1 MKKRGFKMAAGQYIF
16 LQCPSI
22 SQLEWHPF
30 TLTSAPEED
39 YFSVHVRSV
48 GDWTEALFSAFGT
61 KEKVFQEPWKLPRFD
76 N

>member
-39 YFSVHVRSV
+39 FFSVHIRSV
-48 GDWTEALFSAFGT
+48 GDWTEALFSAFGA